1 MRKIGLGADPPSR
14 EAWEEFLRRIS
25 EAYEEHDE
33 ERYTRVRGQELAQ
46 KEMQE
51 LAAKLA
57 TARDEA
63 LTAAR
68 AKSEFLANM
77 SHEIRTPLNGVIGMN
92 ELLFMTELSPEQA
105 EYARGAQSS
114 AEALLTVLNDILDFS
129 KIEAGKMELEAIEF
143 DLRGVIEELGDILAV
158 KAREKSLELVLTL
171 DTDVP
176 RFVIGD
182 PARLRQILLNLTSN
196 AIKFTDRGE
205 VVVRGTLIGAAEG
218 SAQVRLSVRDTGI
231 GIPAERQSRLF
242 QPFMQVDAST
252 TRRFGGTGLGLAISQ
267 ELVHRMGGQLEV
279 NSEVD
284 QGSEFSF
291 VLELPRATSVLAT
304 ITGDLEC
311 RPSRALIVDDNRTNR
326 LLFAQLLES
335 WGVTAVCEAN
345 GSGALELLEQEAGA
359 GRAFD
364 LALLDY
370 QMPGMNG
377 HQLAKLIKIDP
388 RFMGV
393 PLVLT
398 SSSPTKRGQIEADLF
413 AAILAK
419 PIKQSVLHGVVARV
433 LAGQQE
439 TPQSLARA
447 GHGQVCFE
455 RPCRVLLV
463 EDNVVNEKVAVRLL
477 ERVGLTVEVAR
488 NGRQAVD
495 AFQDDRFDLIL
506 MDCQMPVL
514 DGFDA
519 TREIRGL
526 EGPGRRV
533 PIVALTAG
541 AFAGDRERCLAAN
554 MDDHLAKPIRVKD
567 LHDTLEK
574 HLGIKLRESPK
585 AAG

>member
-1 MRKIGLGADPPSR
+1 MRKIGLGLDPPSKV
-14 EAWEEFLRRIS
+14 AWEEFLRRIS

-57 TARDEA
+57 TTRDEA
-63 LTAAR
+63 LTAGR

-129 KIEAGKMELEAIEF
+129 KLEAGKMELEAIEF

-171 DTDVP
+171 DSGVP
-176 RFVIGD
+176 RFVVGD

-205 VVVRGTLIGAAEG
+205 VVVRGTLER
-218 SAQVRLSVRDTGI
+218 SADDQNARVRLSVKDTGI
-231 GIPAERQSRLF
+231 GIPAERQNRLF

-267 ELVHRMGGQLEV
+267 ELVHRMGGQLAV
-279 NSEVD
+279 QSELD

-291 VLELPRATSVLAT
+291 VLDFSRATSLITT

-335 WGVTAVCEAN
+335 WGVTPVCEAN
-345 GSGALELLEQEAGA
+345 GSGALELLEHETAA
-359 GRAFD
+359 GRSFD
-364 LALLDY
+364 FALLDY

-377 HQLAKLIKIDP
+377 HQLAKLIKIDA
-388 RFMGV
+388 RFTAL

-398 SSSPTKRGQIEADLF
+398 SSSPTKRGQIEAELF
-413 AAILAK
+413 AAVLAK

-433 LAGQQE
+433 LAGQRE
-439 TPQSLARA
+439 TAQSPVRS
-447 GHGQVCFE
+447 GQVSFE
-455 RPCRVLLV
+455 RSCRILLV

-477 ERVGLTVEVAR
+477 ERVGVTVEVAR

-519 TREIRGL
+519 TREIREL
-526 EGPGRRV
+526 EGPGKRV

-541 AFAGDRERCLAAN
+541 AFAGDRERCLAAS
-554 MDDHLAKPIRVKD
+554 MDDHLAKPIRIKD
-567 LHDTLEK
+567 LYETLEK
-574 HLGIKLRESPK
+574 HLQIKLAESPK
-585 AAG
+585 AVG